1 MGENSNPVDFFGQTW
16 KVDENGLIIEYD
28 IDGNL
33 IGAVGEVYGVT
44 SFDEGNKQLAL
55 ARARLIEKTPTM
67 YNIISTAPHLLF
79 PIADVM
85 GKILNY
91 VDGKEN
97 NND

>member
-1 MGENSNPVDFFGQTW
+1 MEDNSKPVDFFGQTW
-16 KVDENGLIIEYD
+16 EVDKNGLIIAYD

-33 IGAVGEVYGVT
+33 IGTVGEVYGVT

-67 YNIISTAPHLLF
+67 YNVISTAPYLLS
-79 PIADVM
+79 PMVNVM
-85 GKILNY
+85 HKILNY

>member
-1 MGENSNPVDFFGQTW
+1 MGENSTPVDFFGQTW
-16 KVDENGLIIEYD
+16 EVDKNGLIIAYD

-44 SFDEGNKQLAL
+44 SFDDKNKQLAL

-67 YNIISTAPHLLF
+67 YNVISTAPHLLS

-85 GKILNY
+85 VKILDY